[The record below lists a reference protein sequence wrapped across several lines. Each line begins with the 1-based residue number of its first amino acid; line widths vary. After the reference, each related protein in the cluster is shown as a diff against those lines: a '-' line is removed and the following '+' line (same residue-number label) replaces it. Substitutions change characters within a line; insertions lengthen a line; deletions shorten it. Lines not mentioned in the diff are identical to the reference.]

1 MSAWMLHDRYLL
13 LSVATV
19 LLGLVLLLSQFGP
32 LHLQD
37 VSGAPP
43 EGEIELL
50 CFLDDYRESE
60 NGVVA
65 RMVDMSGN
73 SLRAFLPSELEAPSG
88 EVLCYVRGTFS
99 SDGGILF
106 VSSIEVLQRL

>member
-1 MSAWMLHDRYLL
+1 MSEWILRDRYLL

-37 VSGAPP
+37 VRGAPP

-50 CFLDDYRESE
+50 CFLDEYRESE

-65 RMVDMSGN
+65 RLVDMAGN
-73 SLRAFLPSELEAPSG
+73 VLRAFLPHNLEAPDG
-88 EVLCYVRGTFS
+88 EVLCYARGTLS
-99 SDGGILF
+99 SDGGMLF